1 MLEELTDLTRWSRS
15 RSRSTPKSGH
25 KAIVDDTDTSMTTTS
40 DETCSVVE
48 ASGFDLKRQK
58 YRRLDLDGQSL
69 IDQTIA
75 GMQTDEVFL
84 ETTQKLAT
92 LGQKRMSLEER
103 KHRRRALDTLG
114 IPNFRQFVMQQQQQQ
129 NLPTGPDS
137 KKEEASLEVLRRKPT
152 QVLQLNIGLYCNQA
166 CNHCHVESSPK
177 RTESMTVETAAR
189 CLELLKNSPE
199 VTTLDITGGAPELNP
214 NFRFLV
220 QTARA
225 LRPNEDDLD
234 IIDRCNLTVLLEP
247 GQTDLVEFLKTH
259 RVHVIASLPCYSKKN
274 VDRQRGKA
282 VFDRSIAALIK
293 LNEAGYGHP
302 ETGLRLDLVYNPS
315 GPFLPPKQ
323 DILEQQYKEQLMDN
337 YGIVF
342 NNLFTLSNM
351 PIKRFADSLH
361 RQQQMETYMDLLV
374 KNFNFETLN
383 NVMCRTYVSI
393 GHDGKVSMLFFFP
406 LLK

>member
-1 MLEELTDLTRWSRS
+1 
-15 RSRSTPKSGH
+15 
-25 KAIVDDTDTSMTTTS
+25 
-40 DETCSVVE
+40 
-48 ASGFDLKRQK
+48 
-58 YRRLDLDGQSL
+58 
-69 IDQTIA
+69 
-75 GMQTDEVFL
+75 
-84 ETTQKLAT
+84 
-92 LGQKRMSLEER
+92 
-103 KHRRRALDTLG
+103 
-114 IPNFRQFVMQQQQQQ
+114 
-129 NLPTGPDS
+129 
-137 KKEEASLEVLRRKPT
+137 
-152 QVLQLNIGLYCNQA
+152 
-166 CNHCHVESSPK
+166 VESSPK

-247 GQTDLVEFLKTH
+247 GQTDLVEFLKTY

-393 GHDGKVSMLFFFP
+393 GHDGKIYDCDFNQQLGLAVGCSGVYEGGKTVFDITTLSELRSDGIRTDNHCYGCTAGFGSSCQGATV
-406 LLK
+406 